1 MIAFIGLGNPGN
13 EYADTK
19 HNAGFWVVDELVR
32 RWGISYKP
40 GKGQYLYS
48 EKIKGDFPL
57 LEREVNGKPI
67 VYLDSA
73 ATSQK
78 PVKVIDRMTD
88 YYKQINA
95 NVHRGAYQIAEL
107 ATSEMEE
114 TRAKVS
120 RFINASSE
128 KEIVFTK
135 NATEAINLVA
145 YTWARSQLNDGDVI
159 LLSSLEHHS
168 NIVPWQQLS
177 SERNIEI
184 RWIPITQDG
193 QLDLSY
199 IDKLLENVKLLCVS
213 AVSNA
218 LGTIN
223 PVKQLAD
230 AAHKV
235 GAICLVDACQ
245 SVPHFETDVEG
256 LGADFLAFSGHKMCG
271 PTGVGVLWGR
281 LDLIEKMPPFLGGGE
296 MILKVTFEETT
307 YNELPHKFEAGTP
320 NIAGAIGLRN
330 AIDYLSNLNLDMALK
345 HEMSIHDYALNQL
358 LLIPNIE
365 IIGTATNKSS
375 IISFIIKDLH
385 PHDIGTIL
393 NQKAVA
399 VRTGH
404 HCTMPLM
411 DHYQIP
417 GTIRSS
423 FSFYNTIDEVD
434 VMIEALDMAINM
446 LS

>member
-1 MIAFIGLGNPGN
+1 MTGNIF
-13 EYADTK
+13 E
-19 HNAGFWVVDELVR
+19 
-32 RWGISYKP
+32 
-40 GKGQYLYS
+40 S

-78 PVKVIDRMTD
+78 PIEVIDRMTD

-95 NVHRGAYQIAEL
+95 NVHRGAYHIAEL

-145 YTWARSQLNDGDVI
+145 YTWARSQLKEGDVI

-168 NIVPWQQLS
+168 NIVPWHQLS

-193 QLDLSY
+193 QLDLSS
-199 IDKLLENVKLLCVS
+199 IDELLADVKLLCVS

-223 PVKQLAD
+223 PVKQIVD

-245 SVPHFETDVEG
+245 SVPHFKTDVAE

-271 PTGVGVLWGR
+271 PTGIGVLWGR
-281 LDLIEKMPPFLGGGE
+281 LEILEKMPPFLGGGE
-296 MILKVTFEETT
+296 MILNVTSDGFTT
-307 YNELPHKFEAGTP
+307 NEVPWKFEAGTP
-320 NIAGAIGLRN
+320 PIA
-330 AIDYLSNLNLDMALK
+330 
-345 HEMSIHDYALNQL
+345 
-358 LLIPNIE
+358 E
-365 IIGTATNKSS
+365 IIGLGVAVSYLEKIGMEVIREHEQNLTSYALDLLNERFGDDLTIHGPEEVVNRSGV
-375 IISFIIKDLH
+375 ISFSYRDIH
-385 PHDIGTIL
+385 PHDISQVLDQYG
-393 NQKAVA
+393 VC
-399 VRTGH
+399 VRAGH
-404 HCTMPLM
+404 HCCKPLM
-411 DHYQIP
+411 TLLGVNATARASLYI
-417 GTIRSS
+417 
-423 FSFYNTIDEVD
+423 YNGESDIGVLADAIDEVGK
-434 VMIEALDMAINM
+434 IF
-446 LS
+446 S

>member
-1 MIAFIGLGNPGN
+1 MTGNIF
-13 EYADTK
+13 E
-19 HNAGFWVVDELVR
+19 
-32 RWGISYKP
+32 
-40 GKGQYLYS
+40 S

-78 PVKVIDRMTD
+78 PIEVIDRMTD

-95 NVHRGAYQIAEL
+95 NVHRGAYHIAEL

-145 YTWARSQLNDGDVI
+145 YTWARSQLNEGDVI

-168 NIVPWQQLS
+168 NIVPWHQLS

-193 QLDLSY
+193 QLDLSS
-199 IDKLLENVKLLCVS
+199 IDELLADVKLLCVS

-223 PVKQLAD
+223 PVKQLVD

-245 SVPHFETDVEG
+245 SVPHFKTDVAE
-256 LGADFLAFSGHKMCG
+256 LGADSLAFSGHKMCG
-271 PTGVGVLWGR
+271 PTGIGVLWGR
-281 LDLIEKMPPFLGGGE
+281 LEILEKMPPFLGGGE
-296 MILKVTFEETT
+296 MILIVTSDGFTT
-307 YNELPHKFEAGTP
+307 NEAPWKFEAGTP
-320 NIAGAIGLRN
+320 PIA
-330 AIDYLSNLNLDMALK
+330 
-345 HEMSIHDYALNQL
+345 
-358 LLIPNIE
+358 E
-365 IIGTATNKSS
+365 IIGLGVAVSYLEKIGMEVIREHEQNLTSYALDLLNERFGDDLTIHGPEEVVNRSGV
-375 IISFIIKDLH
+375 ISFSYRDIH
-385 PHDIGTIL
+385 PHDISQVLDQYG
-393 NQKAVA
+393 VC
-399 VRTGH
+399 VRAGH
-404 HCTMPLM
+404 HCCKPLM
-411 DHYQIP
+411 TLLGVNATARASLYI
-417 GTIRSS
+417 
-423 FSFYNTIDEVD
+423 YNGESDIGVLADAIDEVGK
-434 VMIEALDMAINM
+434 IF
-446 LS
+446 S

>member
-1 MIAFIGLGNPGN
+1 MTGNIF
-13 EYADTK
+13 E
-19 HNAGFWVVDELVR
+19 
-32 RWGISYKP
+32 
-40 GKGQYLYS
+40 S

-78 PVKVIDRMTD
+78 PIEVIDRMTD

-95 NVHRGAYQIAEL
+95 NVHRGAYHIAEL

-145 YTWARSQLNDGDVI
+145 YTWARSQLKEGDVI

-168 NIVPWQQLS
+168 NIVPWHQLS

-193 QLDLSY
+193 QLDLSS
-199 IDKLLENVKLLCVS
+199 IDELLADVKLLCVS

-223 PVKQLAD
+223 PVKQLVD

-245 SVPHFETDVEG
+245 SVPHFKTDVAE

-271 PTGVGVLWGR
+271 PTGIGVLWGR
-281 LDLIEKMPPFLGGGE
+281 LEILEKMPPFLGGGE
-296 MILKVTFEETT
+296 MILNVTSDGFTT
-307 YNELPHKFEAGTP
+307 NEVPWKFEAGTP
-320 NIAGAIGLRN
+320 PIA
-330 AIDYLSNLNLDMALK
+330 
-345 HEMSIHDYALNQL
+345 
-358 LLIPNIE
+358 E
-365 IIGTATNKSS
+365 IIGLGVAVSYLEKIGMEVIREHEQNLTSYALDLLNERFGDDLTIHGPEEVVNRSGV
-375 IISFIIKDLH
+375 ISFSYRDIH
-385 PHDIGTIL
+385 PLDISQVLDQYG
-393 NQKAVA
+393 VC
-399 VRTGH
+399 VRAGH
-404 HCTMPLM
+404 HCCKPLM
-411 DHYQIP
+411 TLLGVNATARASLYI
-417 GTIRSS
+417 
-423 FSFYNTIDEVD
+423 YNGESDIGVLADAIDEVGK
-434 VMIEALDMAINM
+434 IF
-446 LS
+446 S

>member
-1 MIAFIGLGNPGN
+1 MTGNTF
-13 EYADTK
+13 E
-19 HNAGFWVVDELVR
+19 
-32 RWGISYKP
+32 
-40 GKGQYLYS
+40 S

-78 PVKVIDRMTD
+78 PIEVIDRMTD

-95 NVHRGAYQIAEL
+95 NVHRGAYHIAEL

-145 YTWARSQLNDGDVI
+145 YTWARSQLKEGDVI

-168 NIVPWQQLS
+168 NIVPWHQLS

-193 QLDLSY
+193 QLDLSS
-199 IDKLLENVKLLCVS
+199 IDELLAGVKLLCVS

-245 SVPHFETDVEG
+245 SVPHFETDVEE

-281 LDLIEKMPPFLGGGE
+281 LEILEKMPPFLGGGE
-296 MILKVTFEETT
+296 MILNVTSDGFTT
-307 YNELPHKFEAGTP
+307 NEVPWKFEAGTP
-320 NIAGAIGLRN
+320 PIA
-330 AIDYLSNLNLDMALK
+330 
-345 HEMSIHDYALNQL
+345 
-358 LLIPNIE
+358 E
-365 IIGTATNKSS
+365 IIGLGVAVGYLEKIGMEAIREHEQNLTSYALDLLTNRFGDALTIYGPEAAANRSGV
-375 IISFIIKDLH
+375 ISFSYRDIH
-385 PHDIGTIL
+385 PHDVSQVLDQYG
-393 NQKAVA
+393 VC
-399 VRTGH
+399 VRAGH
-404 HCTMPLM
+404 HCCKPLM
-411 DHYQIP
+411 TLLGVNATARASLYI
-417 GTIRSS
+417 
-423 FSFYNTIDEVD
+423 YNGESDIGVLADAIDEVGK
-434 VMIEALDMAINM
+434 IF
-446 LS
+446 S

>member
-1 MIAFIGLGNPGN
+1 MTMSAF
-13 EYADTK
+13 ES
-19 HNAGFWVVDELVR
+19 R
-32 RWGISYKP
+32 
-40 GKGQYLYS
+40 
-48 EKIKGDFPL
+48 KIKEDFPL

-78 PVKVIDRMTD
+78 PIEVIDRMTD

-145 YTWARSQLNDGDVI
+145 YTWARSELTDGDVI

-193 QLDLSY
+193 QLDLSC
-199 IDKLLENVKLLCVS
+199 IDELLDNVKLLCVS

-223 PVKQLAD
+223 PVKKLTD
-230 AAHKV
+230 AAHQV

-245 SVPHFETDVEG
+245 SVPHFETDVSE

-271 PTGVGVLWGR
+271 PTGIGVLWGR
-281 LDLIEKMPPFLGGGE
+281 LDLLEKMPPFLGGGE
-296 MILKVTFEETT
+296 MILNVTSDGFST
-307 YNELPHKFEAGTP
+307 NEVPWKFEAGTP
-320 NIAGAIGLRN
+320 PIA
-330 AIDYLSNLNLDMALK
+330 
-345 HEMSIHDYALNQL
+345 
-358 LLIPNIE
+358 E
-365 IIGTATNKSS
+365 IIGLGVA
-375 IISFIIKDLH
+375 ISYLEK
-385 PHDIGTIL
+385 IGME
-393 NQKAVA
+393 A
-399 VRTGH
+399 
-404 HCTMPLM
+404 
-411 DHYQIP
+411 
-417 GTIRSS
+417 IREHEQNLTS
-423 FSFYNTIDEVD
+423 Y
-434 VMIEALDMAINM
+434 ALDLLTDRFGDDLTIYGPEAALDRSGRKVKSYSRESWWLERPYRTIP
-446 LS
+446 SWPARTCHSGWTDDRRRKVRH

>member
-1 MIAFIGLGNPGN
+1 MTGNIF
-13 EYADTK
+13 E
-19 HNAGFWVVDELVR
+19 
-32 RWGISYKP
+32 
-40 GKGQYLYS
+40 S

-78 PVKVIDRMTD
+78 PIEVIDRMTD

-95 NVHRGAYQIAEL
+95 NVHRGAYHIAEL

-145 YTWARSQLNDGDVI
+145 YTWARSQLKEGDVI

-168 NIVPWQQLS
+168 NIVPWHQLS

-193 QLDLSY
+193 QLDLSS
-199 IDKLLENVKLLCVS
+199 IDELLADVKLLCVS

-223 PVKQLAD
+223 PVKQLVD

-245 SVPHFETDVEG
+245 SVPHFKTDVAE

-271 PTGVGVLWGR
+271 PTGIGVLWGR
-281 LDLIEKMPPFLGGGE
+281 LEILEKMPPFLGGGE
-296 MILKVTFEETT
+296 MILNVTSDGFTT
-307 YNELPHKFEAGTP
+307 NEVPWKFEAGTP
-320 NIAGAIGLRN
+320 PIA
-330 AIDYLSNLNLDMALK
+330 
-345 HEMSIHDYALNQL
+345 
-358 LLIPNIE
+358 E
-365 IIGTATNKSS
+365 IIGLGVAVSYLEKIGMEVIREHEQNLTSYALDLLTERFGDDLTIHGPEEVVNRSGV
-375 IISFIIKDLH
+375 ISFSYRDIH
-385 PHDIGTIL
+385 PLDISQVLDQYG
-393 NQKAVA
+393 VC
-399 VRTGH
+399 VRAGH
-404 HCTMPLM
+404 HCCKPLM
-411 DHYQIP
+411 TLLGVNATARASLYI
-417 GTIRSS
+417 
-423 FSFYNTIDEVD
+423 YNGESDIGVLADAIDEVGK
-434 VMIEALDMAINM
+434 IF
-446 LS
+446 S

>member
-1 MIAFIGLGNPGN
+1 MTGNI
-13 EYADTK
+13 
-19 HNAGFWVVDELVR
+19 F
-32 RWGISYKP
+32 
-40 GKGQYLYS
+40 YS

-78 PVKVIDRMTD
+78 PIQVIDRMTD

-95 NVHRGAYQIAEL
+95 NVHRGAYHIAEL

-145 YTWARSQLNDGDVI
+145 YTWARSQLKEGDVI

-168 NIVPWQQLS
+168 NIVPWHQLS

-193 QLDLSY
+193 QLDLSS
-199 IDKLLENVKLLCVS
+199 IDELLADVKLLCVS

-223 PVKQLAD
+223 PVKQLVD

-245 SVPHFETDVEG
+245 SVPHFKTDVAE

-271 PTGVGVLWGR
+271 PTGIGVLWGR
-281 LDLIEKMPPFLGGGE
+281 LDLLEKMPPFLGGGE
-296 MILKVTFEETT
+296 MILNVTSDGFTT
-307 YNELPHKFEAGTP
+307 NEVPWKFEAGTP
-320 NIAGAIGLRN
+320 PIA
-330 AIDYLSNLNLDMALK
+330 
-345 HEMSIHDYALNQL
+345 
-358 LLIPNIE
+358 E
-365 IIGTATNKSS
+365 IIGLGVAVNYLEKIGMEAIREHEQNLTSYALDLLTDRFGDDLTIHGPEEAVNRSGV
-375 IISFIIKDLH
+375 ISFSYRDIH
-385 PHDIGTIL
+385 PHDISQVLDQYG
-393 NQKAVA
+393 VC
-399 VRTGH
+399 VRAGH
-404 HCTMPLM
+404 HCCKPLM
-411 DHYQIP
+411 TLLGVNATARASLYI
-417 GTIRSS
+417 
-423 FSFYNTIDEVD
+423 YNGESDIGVLADAIDEVGK
-434 VMIEALDMAINM
+434 IF
-446 LS
+446 S

>member
-1 MIAFIGLGNPGN
+1 MTGNIF
-13 EYADTK
+13 E
-19 HNAGFWVVDELVR
+19 
-32 RWGISYKP
+32 
-40 GKGQYLYS
+40 S

-78 PVKVIDRMTD
+78 PIEVIDRMTD

-95 NVHRGAYQIAEL
+95 NVHRGAYHIAEL

-145 YTWARSQLNDGDVI
+145 YTWARSQLKEGDVI

-168 NIVPWQQLS
+168 NIVPWHQLS

-193 QLDLSY
+193 QLDLSS
-199 IDKLLENVKLLCVS
+199 IDELLADVKLLCVS

-223 PVKQLAD
+223 PVKRIVD

-245 SVPHFETDVEG
+245 SVPHFKTDVAE

-271 PTGVGVLWGR
+271 PTGIGVLWGR
-281 LDLIEKMPPFLGGGE
+281 LEILEKMPPFLGGGE
-296 MILKVTFEETT
+296 MILNVTSDGFTT
-307 YNELPHKFEAGTP
+307 NEVPWKFEAGTP
-320 NIAGAIGLRN
+320 PIA
-330 AIDYLSNLNLDMALK
+330 
-345 HEMSIHDYALNQL
+345 
-358 LLIPNIE
+358 E
-365 IIGTATNKSS
+365 IIGLGVAVSYLEKIGMEVIREHEQNLTSYALDLLTERFGDDLTIHGPEEVVNRSGV
-375 IISFIIKDLH
+375 ISFSYRDIH
-385 PHDIGTIL
+385 PHDISQVLDQYG
-393 NQKAVA
+393 VC
-399 VRTGH
+399 VRAGH
-404 HCTMPLM
+404 HCCKPLM
-411 DHYQIP
+411 TLLGVNATARASLYI
-417 GTIRSS
+417 
-423 FSFYNTIDEVD
+423 YNGESDIGVLADAIDEVGK
-434 VMIEALDMAINM
+434 IF
-446 LS
+446 S